1 MAININI
8 RLPHTQALIILILLF
23 INSGNMKLTS
33 CLDNLKER
41 CTKAEKDALL
51 QFKEGLIDTSGR
63 LSSWVGEECCEWRGV
78 VCNNKTDRVVKLK
91 LRSPSSN
98 SFDYESSVYLHH
110 YDLAGEIN
118 PSLLELKYLYHLDL
132 SSNNFVGMNIPE
144 FFGSFVKLRYLNLS
158 NTGFTGSIPPHLGN
172 LSSLVYLDFNS
183 NFQLYANNLQ
193 WLSGLHSLNYLNL
206 ALVDLSKTANS
217 WLQSL
222 DAIPYLLELHLSRC
236 NLSSSFLEPQY
247 NNLTSLLVLD
257 LSFNPFSSISFRGLL
272 NLRKLEY
279 LDLSFNN
286 ISDTIP
292 IELGNMTSLQTIA
305 LSANDFLRGQINIF
319 GNLCNLQELDISNN
333 QFSGEISQL
342 VDGFLRC
349 NTSKLG
355 KLNLAYNEIRGS
367 LPSSIGSLK
376 HLKRIKLTGISLVG
390 TIPDSI
396 GNLSLLE
403 ELSLSDNY
411 MSGHIPATLGKLSKL
426 VIIDLGSSSLSGVIT
441 EAHFTNLTHL
451 KVLSIYTILSS
462 PSLVVNISAGWVPPF
477 SLTQLL
483 LVQCKVGP
491 KFPTWIRNQNELELL
506 AFVLTEISD
515 TVPDWFSVMATQLR
529 RLYFRNNKMKGPIPF
544 DIGEKHPHLTEFDLS
559 YNSFNGTLPLSIGK
573 INSLVHFTVSN
584 NNLSGEIPDFWYNFT
599 QLSTIDLSNNSFSGH
614 IPSSMCSLS
623 SLGILML
630 SNNRLLGDIPLGFRN
645 FTMLIT
651 LALEYNQFSG
661 ELPSWIGEKMQ
672 WLHVLSLRSNLL
684 QGEIPKSLCNL
695 TALHFLDV
703 GSNNL
708 SGNIPSC
715 LGNLSRMILPPKHSW
730 DNGEGELSVSAKG
743 EERLYKD
750 NLYLMVGIDLSCNQL
765 TGKIPEE
772 LTKLIQMITLNLSMN
787 YLHGNMPKAIDK
799 LRELETLD
807 LSRNELQGTIPAS
820 MISLTSLSHLN
831 LSHNNLSGRIPTGN
845 QFQTFNDPSVYIGN
859 PDLCGV
865 PLPNKCKD
873 EEPAGHFYPGDNN
886 NNNNN
891 KQVHGRDFG
900 EMGFFISI
908 GIGFVVGFWGV
919 CATLIIKKSWRYA
932 YFQFV
937 DDIGSKLFV
946 IYFVHM
952 ARPRR
957 RME

>member
-1 MAININI
+1 MMAININI
-8 RLPHTQALIILILLF
+8 LLPHTQTLIILTLLF

-33 CLDNLKER
+33 CLDNLKVR

-51 QFKEGLIDTSGR
+51 EFKEGLIDTSGR

-118 PSLLELKYLYHLDL
+118 PSLLELKSLYHLDL
-132 SSNNFVGMNIPE
+132 SSNNFAGMKIPE

-158 NTGFTGSIPPHLGN
+158 NTGFAGSIPPHFGN
-172 LSSLVYLDFNS
+172 LSSLIYLDLNG

-222 DAIPYLLELHLSRC
+222 DAIPYLLELHLSAC

-257 LSFNPFSSISFRGLL
+257 LSYNPFSSISFCGLL

-279 LDLSFNN
+279 LDLSSNN
-286 ISDTIP
+286 ISGTIP

-319 GNLCNLQELDISNN
+319 ENLCDLQELDISRN

-355 KLNLAYNEIRGS
+355 KLNLAYNEIGGS

-376 HLKRIKLTGISLVG
+376 HLKRIKLSGISLVG

-426 VIIDLGSSSLSGVIT
+426 VDIDIGSNSWSGVIT
-441 EAHFTNLTHL
+441 EAHFTNLTNL
-451 KVLSIYTILSS
+451 KMLSINTILLPPS

-477 SLTQLL
+477 SLTQLFL
-483 LVQCKVGP
+483 AQCRVGP

-506 AFVLTEISD
+506 AFILTEISD
-515 TVPDWFSVMATQLR
+515 TVPDWFSIMATQLR

-559 YNSFNGTLPLSIGK
+559 YNSFNGTLPLSISK
-573 INSLVHFTVSN
+573 ITSLDRFVVSN
-584 NNLSGEIPDFWYNFT
+584 NNLSGEIPDFWCNFT
-599 QLSTIDLSNNSFSGH
+599 QLFTIDLSNNSFRGH
-614 IPSSMCSLS
+614 IPSSLWSLS
-623 SLGILML
+623 SLGFLML
-630 SNNRLLGDIPLGFRN
+630 SNNRLVGDIPPGFQN

-661 ELPSWIGEKMQ
+661 KLPSWIGEKMQ
-672 WLHVLSLRSNLL
+672 WLGVLSLRSNLL

-715 LGNLSRMILPPKHSW
+715 LGNLSSMISPPKYLGNS
-730 DNGEGELSVSAKG
+730 EGELTLSAKG
-743 EERLYKD
+743 EERLYTNI
-750 NLYLMVGIDLSCNQL
+750 NLLLMVGIDLSCNQL
-765 TGKIPEE
+765 TGKIPDE
-772 LTKLIQMITLNLSMN
+772 LTKLTRMITLNLSKN
-787 YLHGNMPKAIDK
+787 YLHGNIPKAIDK
-799 LRELETLD
+799 LSKLETLD

-831 LSHNNLSGRIPTGN
+831 LSHNNLLGRIPTGN
-845 QFQTFNDPSVYIGN
+845 QFQTFNDPSIYIGN
-859 PDLCGV
+859 SNLCGV

-873 EEPAGHFYPGDNN
+873 EEPAGHFSPGD
-886 NNNNN
+886 NNNN
-891 KQVHGRDFG
+891 KQVHGRDYG

-932 YFQFV
+932 YFQFL
-937 DDIGSKLFV
+937 DDIGRKLFV
-946 IYFVHM
+946 IFFVHM
-952 ARPRR
+952 ARLRR